1 VEMIELYRD
10 LVLGSRDI
18 YLSAIGNNTNQVMK
32 TLTIISVIGL
42 PFTIVTG
49 FFGMNF
55 FDSEGMHNN
64 GLFVMAIAVM
74 VAAVASLLVWFRMRK
89 WI

>member
-1 VEMIELYRD
+1 
-10 LVLGSRDI
+10 
-18 YLSAIGNNTNQVMK
+18 MK

-42 PFTIVTG
+42 PFTIITG

-55 FDSEGMHNN
+55 FDN
-64 GLFVMAIAVM
+64 GELHHHGTFFFAVM
-74 VAAVASLLVWFRMRK
+74 LMVLSVVGLLVWFRMRK

>member
-1 VEMIELYRD
+1 
-10 LVLGSRDI
+10 
-18 YLSAIGNNTNQVMK
+18 MK

-55 FDSEGMHNN
+55 FDDK
-64 GLFVMAIAVM
+64 GLHGHWMFAIAVTTM
-74 VAAVASLLVWFRMRK
+74 IASVTGLLVWFRMRK

>member
-1 VEMIELYRD
+1 M
-10 LVLGSRDI
+10 LGSRDI
-18 YLSAIGNNTNQVMK
+18 YLSSIGNNTNQVMK

-42 PFTIVTG
+42 PFTVVTG

-55 FDSEGMHNN
+55 FDTQ
-64 GLFVMAIAVM
+64 GLHRQSVFWVAVGVMLG
-74 VAAVASLLVWFRMRK
+74 AVAGLLTFFRMRK